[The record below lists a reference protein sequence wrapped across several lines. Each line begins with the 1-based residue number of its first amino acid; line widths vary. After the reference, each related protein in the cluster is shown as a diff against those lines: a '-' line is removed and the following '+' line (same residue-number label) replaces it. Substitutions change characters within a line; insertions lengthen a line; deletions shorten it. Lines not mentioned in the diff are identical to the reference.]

1 MNTTTVIDPTL
12 NYQISDYYVACSIS
26 TVLATI
32 AVLICLFIIIL
43 VWRTKPR
50 LHTVNHLLMCN
61 TACASV
67 LYCIVIVN
75 NYGFLI
81 FGEWQTSDMSCR
93 LRAYWAYTAITG
105 VVYSY
110 LIQAISRFF
119 FAVLSTKYRW
129 LTSFKTH
136 YILIVGQ
143 WIVTLLL
150 TSPALITQDIQFH
163 PNVLCWVPFKHL
175 LHVAYTII
183 AYYAIPVSMTVI
195 IYIYIYYRVRQ
206 ETKNLITNANNNSQ
220 KRNLEL
226 LRSILILLCIYLVS
240 SLPTLIYQFTSIK
253 IIYLISLVSFT
264 FTAVIE
270 KSCTI
275 LIDREIRQVI
285 RGMIYRTAPIMKF
298 NHTRVE
304 GLRTVMNQQGLQTIN
319 LEHAQALQ
327 TNVPLKTSKD
337 KRQT

>member
-1 MNTTTVIDPTL
+1 MNTTTTIDPTL
-12 NYQISDYYVACSIS
+12 NYEISDYYVACSIS
-26 TVLATI
+26 TVLAAI
-32 AVLICLFIIIL
+32 AVCICLFIVIL

-61 TACASV
+61 TCCGSI
-67 LYCIVIVN
+67 LYCVVIVN

-93 LRAYWAYTAITG
+93 LRAYWAYSAITG

-110 LIQAISRFF
+110 LIQAVSRFF
-119 FAVLSTKYRW
+119 FAVLATKYRW

-136 YILIVGQ
+136 YILIVSQ

-150 TSPALITQDIQFH
+150 TSPALITHDIEFH
-163 PNVLCWVPFKHL
+163 PNVLCWVPFEHL
-175 LHVAYTII
+175 LHVAYTVV
-183 AYYAIPVSMTVI
+183 AYYVIPVSLTVI

-206 ETKNLITNANNNSQ
+206 ETKNLITNTNRSNNQ

-226 LRSILILLCIYLVS
+226 LRSILILLCIYLFS
-240 SLPTLIYQFTSIK
+240 SVPTLIYQFTSIK
-253 IIYLISLVSFT
+253 AIYLISLVSFT

-285 RGMIYRTAPIMKF
+285 HGLIYRTAPVMKF
-298 NHTRVE
+298 NHTRVD
-304 GLRTVMNQQGLQTIN
+304 GLRTVMNQQTVNMEQIQPN
-319 LEHAQALQ
+319 R
-327 TNVPLKTSKD
+327 TNVPVKNSKD
-337 KRQT
+337 NRQA